1 MRGSSDSLLP
11 FTIGSNTPVQQILVV
26 HDAYLRAKDRRQ
38 FVEHAV
44 AIVGGMVIFL
54 ALPLYSPT
62 GLRRI
67 LLFAWLALVVVCAV
81 LGASEVLLLRRRE
94 RLMAKLNH

>member
-1 MRGSSDSLLP
+1 VRGSSDSLLP
-11 FTIGSNTPVQQILVV
+11 FTVDSNTPARQVLVV
-26 HDAYLRAKDRRQ
+26 HDAYLRAKGRRQ

-44 AIVGGMVIFL
+44 AIVGGMVISL

-67 LLFAWLALVVVCAV
+67 LLFAWFALVVVCAV
-81 LGASEVLLLRRRE
+81 FGASEVLFLRRRKN
-94 RLMAKLNH
+94 LMGKLNQ